1 MKKGTNRKAAGRPRD
16 EAVTASILRAALEL
30 ADETGFDALS
40 VEGVAARAG
49 VGKTTIYRRWANVWA
64 VVMDAVLA
72 EVTRAAPI
80 EEHATARASFRASMR
95 SLAKAYRGKAGKL
108 LRPLIGRAQVD
119 ADLRQAVQAR
129 WVEPRRRI
137 GSSCRTTT
145 PRSRMR
151 SSTGSSITSSAGW
164 SGAPRAGAQT
174 ARPAVDAITE
184 PQRGPGRTRAGERHF
199 LNREIPMTTAAD
211 LLKRHF
217 ETLSSRTPRRG
228 GS

>member
-1 MKKGTNRKAAGRPRD
+1 MKEGTDRKAAGRPRD
-16 EAVTASILRAALEL
+16 EAATASIMRAALEL
-30 ADETGFDALS
+30 ADEAGFDSLS

-72 EVTRAAPI
+72 DVTRMAPI

-95 SLAKAYRGKAGKL
+95 SLAKAYRGKGGKL

-137 GSSCRTTT
+137 AREVVRRGIESGELREGLDADVVLDALYGPIYHRLLVPYDDAPLSDEFIDRVVDHVFGGLE
-145 PRSRMR
+145 RSA
-151 SSTGSSITSSAGW
+151 AG
-164 SGAPRAGAQT
+164 GGGG
-174 ARPAVDAITE
+174 RPA
-184 PQRGPGRTRAGERHF
+184 
-199 LNREIPMTTAAD
+199 
-211 LLKRHF
+211 
-217 ETLSSRTPRRG
+217 RR
-228 GS
+228 